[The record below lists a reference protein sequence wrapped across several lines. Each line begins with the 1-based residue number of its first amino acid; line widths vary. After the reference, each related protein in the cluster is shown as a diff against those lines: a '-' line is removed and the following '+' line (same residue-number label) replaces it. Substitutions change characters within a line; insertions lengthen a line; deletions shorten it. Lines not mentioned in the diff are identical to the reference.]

1 MIVLGFIDC
10 VSLGFFGEVTEQTEI
25 TKHTEKINGFR
36 LFRYFRLFRSLTSSL
51 FVNYKEIVV
60 EKIVFL
66 SALES
71 RIFHPAFQ
79 LI

>member
-25 TKHTEKINGFR
+25 TKHTEKINN
-36 LFRYFRLFRSLTSSL
+36 FRLFRSLTSSL